1 MLTNIFGIGKKILY
15 LQQSRNKTAIPD
27 TGKTVI
33 RDCCLRCRKQI
44 PVIILIGPDI
54 INVL

>member
-1 MLTNIFGIGKKILY
+1 MKKILY
-15 LQQSRNKTAIPD
+15 LHQNRNKTAIPD

-33 RDCCLRCRKQI
+33 RDCCFRCRKQI